1 MFVNVGLFADPDN
14 ARNAYV
20 KLVKAGLPAGREV
33 IWPPEGSS
41 KSKLTRVRAG
51 PFANQAQA
59 QAAVAKIKALQLD
72 AVLAP

>member
-33 IWPPEGSS
+33 IWPPEGST

-51 PFANQAQA
+51 PFANRAQA